1 MERGLFR
8 FSVLLGFISFLFYFT
23 DFFLWGGEGRRG
35 FFCSRLRCFQK
46 TDTNGILFLHAVLIY
61 IYIIF
66 FFQLAHHITV

>member
-23 DFFLWGGEGRRG
+23 DFFSLGGGGEGRRG
-35 FFCSRLRCFQK
+35 FFCSCLRCFQK

-61 IYIIF
+61 IYI
-66 FFQLAHHITV
+66 